1 MHRVWPEGPGFSLLD
16 SSVSWPG
23 HLLGGL
29 VVGLWLAMA
38 QPSAQSFVRF
48 FVVLLLLCPIH
59 TCSLKSCY
67 SKSPNANRTQN
78 LNLTK

>member
-16 SSVSWPG
+16 SVSWPG

-38 QPSAQSFVRF
+38 QPSAQSFVRGGF
-48 FVVLLLLCPIH
+48 LRCPPVAVSDPYVQPKILLFQIAKREPNP
-59 TCSLKSCY
+59 KS
-67 SKSPNANRTQN
+67 
-78 LNLTK
+78 